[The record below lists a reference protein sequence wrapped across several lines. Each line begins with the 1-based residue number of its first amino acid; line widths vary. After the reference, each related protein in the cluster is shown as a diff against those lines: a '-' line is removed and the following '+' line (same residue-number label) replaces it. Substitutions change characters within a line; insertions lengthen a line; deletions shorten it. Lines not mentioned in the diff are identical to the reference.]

1 MRTNFR
7 VVLVMVAVHLVA
19 GSATAWAQ
27 IPGINVHIG
36 VRGGWFAPLGKIGED
51 ASGRE
56 TKLSQGPAFGASVEL
71 DIPVSPI
78 DVRANVDA
86 TMGRSIELQGSEVPG
101 TEVDMIVFTGD
112 LVFRPLPR
120 IVVAQPYLLVGAG
133 IKKYSTEGSFE
144 DDSQVTGHVGLGAD
158 LKLSRFSLMAEVS
171 DYISSFEEFT
181 SGDKHLQNDVFV
193 MVGFR
198 IGIL

>member
-1 MRTNFR
+1 MRTSLR
-7 VVLVMVAVHLVA
+7 IVLLLLGVHVAA
-19 GSATAWAQ
+19 GAPASAQ
-27 IPGINVHIG
+27 LPGINVHIG
-36 VRGGWFAPLGKIGED
+36 ARGGWFAPLGKIGED

-56 TKLSQGPAFGASVEL
+56 TKLSQGPAFGASIEL

-86 TMGRSIELQGSEVPG
+86 TMGRSIELQGTEVPG
-101 TEVDMIVFTGD
+101 TEVDLLILTGD
-112 LVFRPLPR
+112 LVFRPIPR
-120 IVVAQPYLLVGAG
+120 LVVAQPYLLVGAG

-144 DDSQVTGHVGLGAD
+144 DDSQVTGHLGLGAD
-158 LKLSRFSLMAEVS
+158 LKLGGFSLMAEVS
-171 DYISSFEEFT
+171 DYISSFKEFT

-193 MVGFR
+193 MIGFR